1 MHKQQREFSPPL
13 LPLETLFLKWIS
25 HMTALPLRAPFA
37 ELEARMRAQLEAR
50 MRAQSEAFDK
60 STAPRAKGP
69 EFINFNKPG
78 NYVIRFPPR
87 RCQPIPFVINRL

>member
-1 MHKQQREFSPPL
+1 
-13 LPLETLFLKWIS
+13 
-25 HMTALPLRAPFA
+25 MTALPLRAPFA

-69 EFINFNKPG
+69 EFINFTGVSSPTAWG
-78 NYVIRFPPR
+78 VYR
-87 RCQPIPFVINRL
+87 RVPNRAVSGR